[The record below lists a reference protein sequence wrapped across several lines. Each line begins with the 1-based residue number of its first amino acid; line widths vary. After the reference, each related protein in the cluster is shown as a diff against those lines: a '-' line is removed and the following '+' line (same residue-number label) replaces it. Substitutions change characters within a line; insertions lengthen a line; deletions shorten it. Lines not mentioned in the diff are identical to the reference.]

1 MSGGILTTLMLGAS
15 IGTMQT
21 SASEK
26 EPTLYIL
33 GQGNE
38 IPKKDTTKEQK
49 AEEEKSKE
57 KTDDK
62 KEENPKEKTDKG
74 RQTSTFNPFAFGT
87 FKPTS
92 NTRQGNKK
100 VEVEKEEEKK
110 EEKKK
115 IKILLK

>member
-49 AEEEKSKE
+49 AEEEK
-57 KTDDK
+57 
-62 KEENPKEKTDKG
+62 
-74 RQTSTFNPFAFGT
+74 
-87 FKPTS
+87 
-92 NTRQGNKK
+92 
-100 VEVEKEEEKK
+100 
-110 EEKKK
+110 
-115 IKILLK
+115 